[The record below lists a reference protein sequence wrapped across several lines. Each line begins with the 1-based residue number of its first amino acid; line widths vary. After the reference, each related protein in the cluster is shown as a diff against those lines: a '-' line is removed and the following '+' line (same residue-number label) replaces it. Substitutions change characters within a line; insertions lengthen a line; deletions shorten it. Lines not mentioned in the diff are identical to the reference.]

1 MSPIVLVFI
10 PLLAFGQVAE
20 TGEDLNAIYDNLKA
34 AEEKKDTDA
43 IKKWAGEASRRARS
57 IIKTAAPADPGEAAA
72 HQSRVDFARQVETYA
87 DYSLYVAALRAPDP
101 AGRIDLFETLEQQSP
116 NSEYVPQ
123 LYSLYAGALT
133 QTGQTAKLF
142 QFADKGIAKDP
153 NNEDLLA
160 ILADGAMARKQ
171 WERAATFASRLT
183 SVVSGH
189 PRPEGL
195 PAGDWERKRSALL
208 RSGYYIAG
216 IAYAA
221 ANKYPQADKNLRA
234 ALPMIRGD
242 EQMTAAALFHLGV
255 ANYNLARITSNKPQ
269 MREAVAFSEECGKI
283 RSPFQD
289 QAIKNAWGMKQEMDR
304 MR

>member
-1 MSPIVLVFI
+1 MLLTAIVFI
-10 PLLAFGQVAE
+10 PLLAFGQAAE
-20 TGEDLNAIYDNLKA
+20 TSDDLHTVYANLKA

-43 IKKWAGEASRRARS
+43 IKKWATEASRQARS
-57 IIKTAAPADPGEAAA
+57 IIQSTAPADAAEAAS
-72 HQSRVDFARQVETYA
+72 HQARVDFARQVEAYA
-87 DYSLYVAALRAPDP
+87 DYSLYVAALRAPD
-101 AGRIDLFETLEQQSP
+101 AAQRIELFELLEQQTPKSD
-116 NSEYVPQ
+116 YVPQ
-123 LYSLYAGALT
+123 LYSLYGGALA
-133 QTGQTAKLF
+133 QTGQQTKLL
-142 QFADKGIAKDP
+142 QFAEKGIARDP

-160 ILADGAMARKQ
+160 ILADGALARKQ

-183 SVVSGH
+183 SVMSSH

-195 PAGDWERKRSALL
+195 PVGDWERKRSALL

-221 ANKYPQADKNLRA
+221 VNKYPQADKNLRA
-234 ALPMIRGD
+234 ALPMIKGD
-242 EQMTAAALFHLGV
+242 DQMTAAALFHLGV
-255 ANYNLARITSNKPQ
+255 ANYNLARVTHNKPQ

-283 RSPFQD
+283 RSAFQD